1 MLSQRQM
8 KFDDTIFVTNADVST
23 NENYRIEKCPVFTDR
38 VESWNYAFYEI
49 PKLIKTDHVLFV
61 QYDGYI
67 LDGNY
72 WSRDFLKYD
81 YIGAK
86 WPWHPD
92 RRVGNGG
99 FCLRSKKLLT
109 LLSSCP
115 APKDHPEDDHICRIL
130 HDDLKRKGIVFAPE
144 EIADLFSYERGLP
157 DQPTFGFHG
166 LFNMWR
172 HLEEDEMAKFL
183 PQLDPYVVKSGHFNE
198 LLSTYWQQRRFKL
211 VYQMLELRKLYNV

>member
-1 MLSQRQM
+1 MTITLCAVSSANISATERALLLSQRQM

-86 WPWHPD
+86 TT
-92 RRVGNGG
+92 RRGISEAVAGVMGASITS
-99 FCLRSKKLLT
+99 LPLT
-109 LLSSCP
+109 EFVASLTTQTMDAPTTPTASSVP
-115 APKDHPEDDHICRIL
+115 
-130 HDDLKRKGIVFAPE
+130 V
-144 EIADLFSYERGLP
+144 
-157 DQPTFGFHG
+157 
-166 LFNMWR
+166 
-172 HLEEDEMAKFL
+172 
-183 PQLDPYVVKSGHFNE
+183 
-198 LLSTYWQQRRFKL
+198 
-211 VYQMLELRKLYNV
+211 